1 MQIAAPLTAQ
11 RITLRNYRKSDLP
24 TLTAMWFDPEN
35 GKYLSDPTEEYADE
49 TYRAALDKLET
60 SPDGYYLT
68 AVLNATNEI
77 IGSCFMFPDNPDQQ
91 GTRLELAYCIHKARW
106 RKGYAAELLSLAVAW
121 AADNGYTE
129 ITAETAKENAAS
141 NALLLKTG
149 FTLTAE
155 SAFKKYNMNVT
166 YSSCIYIKKLT

>member
-1 MQIAAPLTAQ
+1 MQIPTPLTSQ
-11 RITLRNYRKSDLP
+11 RMTLRNYRKSDLP

-35 GKYLSDPTEEYADE
+35 GRYLSDPTEEYADDV
-49 TYRAALDKLET
+49 YRAALDKLET

-68 AVLNATNEI
+68 AVLNGTNDI
-77 IGSCFMFPDNPDQQ
+77 IGSCFLFPDEQR
-91 GTRLELAYCIHKARW
+91 TRLELAYCIHKAHW
-106 RKGYAAELLSLAVAW
+106 RKGYAAELLSLAASW

-129 ITAETAKENAAS
+129 ITAETAKENTAS

-149 FTLTAE
+149 FTPTAV

-166 YSSCIYIKKLT
+166 YESCIYSKKLT